1 MKHLYTLIFL
11 LVANIGL
18 AQQVREK
25 GDIEGFKLYPNP
37 ATQGKVYVVTGENG
51 PKIIR
56 IYDVLG
62 TPVLETTLLGT
73 ELNLLGL
80 DAGVYLIQVFQQ
92 EKVATRKLIIK

>member
-11 LVANIGL
+11 LIANFCL

-25 GDIEGFKLYPNP
+25 GDIEDFKLYPNP
-37 ATQGKVYVVTGENG
+37 ATQGKVNIVTGQSG
-51 PKIIR
+51 PKTVR

-62 TPVLETTLLGT
+62 TPVLETTLFGN
-73 ELNLLGL
+73 ELNLSGL

-92 EKVATRKLIIK
+92 DKVATRKLIVK